1 MEYKNRLVA
10 IAIKYEGDWQ
20 KIYDSIDKRENI
32 EDEYIQKAEA
42 LKCKTV
48 TLLDEDYPY
57 SLRQAPKPPFVLFY
71 YGDLSIISHY
81 RMNVSMV
88 GSRHPSP
95 YGLKKTREIASGL
108 AQKGYVIVSGNAIG
122 IDTQAEIAAVDAGG
136 KTCAI
141 LPCGIGTCYPP
152 SNRELIKELKS
163 NHLVISEHP
172 YNYQPKQEDFPI
184 RNRIIAAL
192 SKTLVVAEASYRSG
206 SLITATLA
214 LSGNADVMCVP
225 HEADKNSECNR
236 LIMHGAFLV
245 ENVDDVI
252 NQMSDF

>member
-48 TLLDEDYPY
+48 TLLDEDYPF

-88 GSRHPSP
+88 CSRHPSP
-95 YGLKKTREIASGL
+95 YGLKRLVRLLLVLPKKDMSSSLVTR
-108 AQKGYVIVSGNAIG
+108 
-122 IDTQAEIAAVDAGG
+122 
-136 KTCAI
+136 
-141 LPCGIGTCYPP
+141 
-152 SNRELIKELKS
+152 
-163 NHLVISEHP
+163 
-172 YNYQPKQEDFPI
+172 
-184 RNRIIAAL
+184 
-192 SKTLVVAEASYRSG
+192 
-206 SLITATLA
+206 
-214 LSGNADVMCVP
+214 
-225 HEADKNSECNR
+225 
-236 LIMHGAFLV
+236 
-245 ENVDDVI
+245 
-252 NQMSDF
+252 